1 MGRYRISETARGF
14 WVLRLEHVQ
23 EHAACYERDKRFD
36 TKEEAEEYIQRER
49 GKYGKTDYR

>member
-36 TKEEAEEYIQRER
+36 TREEAEEYIQRER